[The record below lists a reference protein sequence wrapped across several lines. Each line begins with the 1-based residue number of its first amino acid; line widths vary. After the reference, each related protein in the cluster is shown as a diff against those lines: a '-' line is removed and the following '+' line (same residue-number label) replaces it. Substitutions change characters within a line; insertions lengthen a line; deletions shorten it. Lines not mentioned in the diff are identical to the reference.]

1 MKPLISIIVPIY
13 KVEKY
18 LSVCVEKLIHQS
30 YENLEIILV
39 DDGSP
44 DRCPEICD
52 EYQKKDNR
60 IKVIHKKNGGL
71 SDARNAGL
79 DIAQGEYVAF
89 VDSDD
94 YVDERYIDK
103 LYDALNQSHAST
115 AVCGLQIVDENNK
128 VSEQISA
135 TQNRECEIY
144 TGREIIKKGIQGE
157 WHLVTAWGALYDMA
171 IFKTLRFPCGR
182 HYEDEYTFVPI
193 FEHQK
198 CVVCIQENMYYYLQ
212 RSDSIMG
219 VTYKKQDCIDYLDMW
234 HERIAYFQEKED
246 RELLIPVIQSFL
258 AWDVLYLAM
267 NGDAME
273 QREKQQLKKDIRKY
287 FQKIFEKPYLYNRKE
302 SMKLAVKCMMT
313 LMNDKSLRKR
323 YV

>member
-18 LSVCVEKLIHQS
+18 LSICVEKLIHQS

-52 EYQKKDNR
+52 EYQKKDSR

-103 LYDALNQSHAST
+103 LYDALNQSNAST

-128 VSEQISA
+128 VSEQISV
-135 TQNRECEIY
+135 TKGVNSEIY
-144 TGREIIKKGIQGE
+144 TGKEIIKKELQGE
-157 WHLVTAWGALYDMA
+157 WVLVTAWGALYDMA
-171 IFKTLRFPCGR
+171 IFKEMRFPCGR
-182 HYEDEYTFVPI
+182 HYEDEYVFAANYLD
-193 FEHQK
+193 QQR
-198 CVVCIQENMYYYLQ
+198 VVCIPENMYFYLR

-219 VTYKKQDCIDYLDMW
+219 VTYKKQDCIDRLDMW
-234 HERIAYFQEKED
+234 HERIQYFEKRNEKE
-246 RELLIPVIQSFL
+246 LLPSVIQSCL
-258 AWDVLYLAM
+258 AWNVLYLAV
-267 NGDAME
+267 NGAAME
-273 QREKQQLKKDIRKY
+273 KNEIQLLKTDIRKY
-287 FQKIFEKPYLYNRKE
+287 FWKLFAKPYLYNLKE
-302 SMKLAVKCMMT
+302 SMKLAVKCIMT
-313 LMNDKSLRKR
+313 LVNDKSLRKR